1 VADKEPTDM
10 NGTPLLRVAVVCL
23 SLVLPVPSLARQTAG
38 PVINHAILQV
48 DTGIVSIAG
57 AHLGGELHVTIDG
70 QPATVLPG
78 ATDTRMD
85 VQAPLTL
92 LTMPGTYRLIV
103 EDLVRRTWDGF
114 VLASPAALAG
124 GDRVHLAVPD
134 VGSAANGSLP
144 RAETAT
150 VTVGTESSGG
160 PGPLSIIEDTLSPF
174 RTAIGHQALLA
185 NSTGL
190 KNTAAGFQALALNT
204 VGNSNTAVGAQAL
217 TAHLSGS
224 GNTAV
229 GGSALFSSTSGSS
242 NTAIGMN
249 ALFAATTATAN
260 TAVGQSALAISTTGV
275 TNTAVGFAA
284 LSGTTTGSNNTAIG
298 SNAGGS
304 AATGAYNIF
313 IGAGVT
319 GQSTDS
325 NTIRIGSAFNPVALS
340 GQNKTFV
347 AGVHGTVLTGPAV
360 PVFVDQN
367 GQLGTL
373 TPAPIGGPIDTG
385 MTPGTAPSTDAA
397 LVRELGEQRALI
409 AALQAR
415 LAALEAA
422 AARPPRRRR

>member
-1 VADKEPTDM
+1 M

-38 PVINHAILQV
+38 PVINHAVLQS

-57 AHLGGELHVTIDG
+57 EHLGGELHITIDG

-78 ATDTRMD
+78 ATDTQMD

-103 EDLVRRTWDGF
+103 EDPVRRTWDGF
-114 VLASPAALAG
+114 VVASPAALAG
-124 GDRVHLAVPD
+124 VERVHVAAPD
-134 VGSAANGSLP
+134 VGSGANGSP
-144 RAETAT
+144 ANAEIGAATDGTA
-150 VTVGTESSGG
+150 GSPGG
-160 PGPLSIIEDTLSPF
+160 PSPLSIIEDTLSPF
-174 RTAIGHQALLA
+174 RTAMGHQALLA

-190 KNTAAGFQALALNT
+190 RNTAAGFQALALNT

-217 TAHLSGS
+217 TAHLNGS

-249 ALFAATTATAN
+249 ALFAATTAAAN

-319 GQSTDS
+319 GQSTDT

-373 TPAPIGGPIDTG
+373 TPAPIAGQIDTG
-385 MTPGTAPSTDAA
+385 MTPGTAPSPDAA
-397 LVRELGEQRALI
+397 LARELREQRALI